1 MKNLNMKKK
10 IIVAFVAV
18 IICFI
23 IALVF
28 TILGM
33 RNTASKYTTFYSMRY
48 ESTMRARNIR
58 INLQSATKN
67 LLLAMVENDQAGI
80 DSYIAASD
88 ENMTEIA
95 SELEW
100 FASDFEG
107 DLSLIQGFQTELTVL
122 NDIRTKVIDLLEK
135 NDDASNREAETIMVD
150 EYTPEC
156 AKAEDSIKSFTDK
169 QREIST
175 ENYEGAMK
183 SQKIQMVIAVALSV
197 LAVLLALTQALKL
210 VKAIIVPVKEMQ
222 EAMKNIGEG
231 HLDVTVEYEANDE
244 FGEFADGMRHTLKC
258 LKEIIGDMNYL
269 MLELS
274 KGNFVVRSSMR
285 ESYIGDYASML
296 ASIRKLKD
304 NLNSTLNQINETA
317 DQVASGSDQVSSG
330 AQALSQGATEQASSV
345 EELAAT
351 INEISNHIGD
361 NAQNANSASTK
372 SENVKEQAGESS
384 MRMQEMLSAMQ
395 DISNKSGEIG
405 KIIKTIEDIAFQT
418 NILALNAAVEAAR
431 AGTAGKGFAVVAD
444 EVRNLAAKSAEASQ
458 NTATLI
464 ESTLHAVEK
473 GTSIANETAQSLS
486 NVVMGVDDITVTIES
501 ISNASEEQADAV
513 KQVTLGIDQI
523 SSVVQTNSATAEQS
537 AAASEELAGQSQM
550 LKSLTSR
557 FQIDGAVKNVAVT
570 APVEQPAPAV
580 SRESSYSSQS
590 SYAPMMDNSKY

>member
-1 MKNLNMKKK
+1 MKNLNMKNK
-10 IIVAFVAV
+10 IIAAFSTV

-33 RNTASKYTTFYSMRY
+33 RNTAAKYTTFYSMRY

-67 LLLAMVENDQAGI
+67 LLLAVVDENQSDI
-80 DSYIAASD
+80 DSHLAASD
-88 ENMTEIA
+88 ENMSTIA

-107 DLSLIQGFQTELTVL
+107 DASLIQGFQTELTTL
-122 NDIRTKVIDLLEK
+122 NDKRNEIVDLVK
-135 NDDASNREAETIMVD
+135 QNDQASNEKAEDIIAD
-150 EYTPEC
+150 EYTPICEE
-156 AKAEDSIKSFTDK
+156 AESSIKSFTDK
-169 QREIST
+169 QREIASD
-175 ENYEGAMK
+175 NYEGAMK
-183 SQKIQMVIAVALSV
+183 SQKTQMVIAILLSI
-197 LAVLLALTQALKL
+197 LAVILAFVQAIKLL
-210 VKAIIVPVKEMQ
+210 KAIILPIREMQ
-222 EAMKNIGEG
+222 SAMKNIAEG
-231 HLDVTVEYEANDE
+231 NLSVNIDYDSHDE
-244 FGEFADGMRHTLKC
+244 FGEFAAGMRHALEAQR
-258 LKEIIGDMNYL
+258 EIISDMNHL

-274 KGNFVVRSSMR
+274 KGDFTIRSEIR
-285 ESYIGDYASML
+285 EKYIGDYASML
-296 ASIRKLKD
+296 SSIRKLKD

-351 INEISNHIGD
+351 INEISNRISD
-361 NAQNANSASTK
+361 NAGSAKSASEK

-384 MRMQEMLSAMQ
+384 MRMQEMLTAMQ

-464 ESTLHAVEK
+464 ESTLHAVER
-473 GTSIANETAQSLS
+473 GTTIANETAQSLS

-501 ISNASEEQADAV
+501 ISGASEEQADAV

-523 SSVVQTNSATAEQS
+523 SSVVQTNSATAEES

-550 LKSLTSR
+550 LKNLTGK
-557 FQIDGAVKNVAVT
+557 FKIDGAVKGIAVT
-570 APVEQPAPAV
+570 GPSEPAV
-580 SRESSYSSQS
+580 SHESSYNSSS
-590 SYAPMMDNSKY
+590 SYTPMMNNSKY

>member
-1 MKNLNMKKK
+1 MKKLNMKKK
-10 IIVAFVAV
+10 IIVAFGAV

-33 RNTASKYTTFYSMRY
+33 RNTAAKYTTFYSMRY
-48 ESTMRARNIR
+48 DSTMRARNIR
-58 INLQSATKN
+58 INLQSTTKN
-67 LLLAMVENDQAGI
+67 LLLAMVEDSQSDI
-80 DSYIAASD
+80 DAHLSASD
-88 ENMTEIA
+88 ENMETIN

-100 FASDFEG
+100 FAANFEG
-107 DLSLIQGFQTELTVL
+107 DLSQIQEFQTRLKTL
-122 NDIRTKVIDLLEK
+122 NDTRSKVADLLKQNNEAA
-135 NDDASNREAETIMVD
+135 NEEAEDIMVE
-150 EYTPEC
+150 EYIPVCTQ
-156 AKAEDSIKSFTDK
+156 AEDDIKSFTDA
-169 QREIST
+169 QREISAN
-175 ENYEGAMK
+175 NYEGAMK
-183 SQKIQMVIAVALSV
+183 SQKTQMVIAIVLSV
-197 LAVLLALTQALKL
+197 LAVFLAFTQAMKL
-210 VKAIIVPVKEMQ
+210 VRAIIVPIKEMQ
-222 EAMKNIGEG
+222 DAMKNIAEG
-231 HLDVTVEYEANDE
+231 NLSVNIDYDSHDE
-244 FGEFADGMRHTLKC
+244 FGEFAAGMRHTLSAQ
-258 LKEIIGDMNYL
+258 KEIIGDMNHL

-274 KGNFVVRSSMR
+274 KGDFTIRSTMR
-285 ESYIGDYASML
+285 EKYIGDYASML

-351 INEISNHIGD
+351 INEISNHISD
-361 NAQNANSASTK
+361 NAESAKSASEK

-384 MRMQEMLSAMQ
+384 MRMQEMLTAMQ

-464 ESTLHAVEK
+464 ESTLHAVER
-473 GTSIANETAQSLS
+473 GTTIANETAQSLS
-486 NVVMGVDDITVTIES
+486 NVVMGVDDITVTIEN
-501 ISNASEEQADAV
+501 ISGASEEQADAV

-523 SSVVQTNSATAEQS
+523 SSVVQTNSATAEES

-550 LKSLTSR
+550 LKNLTGR
-557 FQIDGAVKNVAVT
+557 FKIDGAVKGV
-570 APVEQPAPAV
+570 APAV
-580 SRESSYSSQS
+580 EPAASSESSYSSS
-590 SYAPMMDNSKY
+590 SYTPMMDNSKY

>member
-10 IIVAFVAV
+10 IIVAFGAV

-67 LLLAMVENDQAGI
+67 LLLAMVENDQKEV
-80 DSYIAASD
+80 DSYLSASD
-88 ENMTEIA
+88 ENMATIA

-100 FASDFEG
+100 FATDFEG
-107 DLSLIQGFQTELTVL
+107 DLSLIQGFQTELTTL
-122 NDIRTKVIDLLEK
+122 NNTRTNIVDLVK
-135 NDDASNREAETIMVD
+135 QNDERANAEAEALITD
-150 EYTPEC
+150 EYTPVCSE
-156 AKAEDSIKSFTDK
+156 AENSIKSFTDK
-169 QREIST
+169 QREISSG
-175 ENYEGAMK
+175 NYEGAMK
-183 SQKIQMVIAVALSV
+183 SQKIQMVIAIALSI

-222 EAMKNIGEG
+222 GAMKDIGEG
-231 HLDVTVEYEANDE
+231 HLDVTVQYEAHDE
-244 FGEFADGMRHTLKC
+244 FGEFADGMRHTLKS
-258 LKEIIGDMNYL
+258 LKEIIGDMNFL

-274 KGNFVVRSSMR
+274 KGNFTVRSSMR
-285 ESYIGDYASML
+285 ESYIGDYATML

-361 NAQNANSASTK
+361 NAENAKSASTK

-464 ESTLHAVEK
+464 ESTLHAVER
-473 GTSIANETAQSLS
+473 GTTIANETAQSLS

-550 LKSLTSR
+550 LKNLTSK
-557 FQIDGAVKNVAVT
+557 FQIDGAVKM
-570 APVEQPAPAV
+570 APAAV
-580 SRESSYSSQS
+580 SAEPPVSHESSYGSSS
-590 SYAPMMDNSKY
+590 SYTPMMDNNKY

>member
-10 IIVAFVAV
+10 IIAAFGAV

-48 ESTMRARNIR
+48 DSTMRARNIR

-67 LLLAMVENDQAGI
+67 ILLAMVENNQAEI
-80 DSYIAASD
+80 DSYLAQSD
-88 ENMTEIA
+88 ENMATIA

-100 FASDFEG
+100 FASEFEG
-107 DLSLIQGFQTELTVL
+107 DLSLIQNFQTELTTL
-122 NDIRTKVIDLLEK
+122 NDTRTKVMELLEQ
-135 NDDASNREAETIMVD
+135 NNAAANEQAETIMTD
-150 EYTPEC
+150 EYTPVC
-156 AKAEDSIKSFTDK
+156 TKAEESIKSFTDK

-175 ENYEGAMK
+175 QNYEGAMK
-183 SQKIQMVIAVALSV
+183 SQKTQMVIAIALSI

-222 EAMKNIGEG
+222 GAMKDIGEG
-231 HLDVTVEYEANDE
+231 HLDVTVEYEAKDE
-244 FGEFADGMRHTLKC
+244 FGEFADGMRFTLKS
-258 LKEIIGDMNYL
+258 LKEIIGDMNFL

-274 KGNFVVRSSMR
+274 KGNFTVRSSMR
-285 ESYIGDYASML
+285 ESYIGDYATML

-351 INEISNHIGD
+351 INEISNHIGENAD
-361 NAQNANSASTK
+361 NAKSASMK
-372 SENVKEQAGESS
+372 SEHVKEQAGESS
-384 MRMQEMLSAMQ
+384 MRMQEMLAAMQ

-458 NTATLI
+458 NTASLI
-464 ESTLHAVEK
+464 ESTLQAVEK

-501 ISNASEEQADAV
+501 ISGASEEQADAV

-550 LKSLTSR
+550 LKNLTGR
-557 FQIDGAVKNVAVT
+557 FKIDGAVKGIAVS
-570 APVEQPAPAV
+570 APAEPSV
-580 SRESSYSSQS
+580 SQDSSYSSSS
-590 SYAPMMDNSKY
+590 SYTPMMDNSKY

>member
-1 MKNLNMKKK
+1 MKNLNMKNK
-10 IIVAFVAV
+10 IIAAFSTV

-33 RNTASKYTTFYSMRY
+33 RNTAAKYTTFYSMRY

-67 LLLAMVENDQAGI
+67 LLIAVVEENKSEI
-80 DSYIAASD
+80 DSYVAASD
-88 ENMTEIA
+88 ENMATIA

-100 FASDFEG
+100 FASEFEG
-107 DLSLIQGFQTELTVL
+107 DASIIQSFQTELTTL
-122 NDIRTKVIDLLEK
+122 NNVRTEIVDLVKQNTPAANEKAEDII
-135 NDDASNREAETIMVD
+135 VD
-150 EYTPEC
+150 EYTPICSE
-156 AKAEDSIKSFTDK
+156 AEDTIKSFTDA
-169 QREIST
+169 QRQIASD
-175 ENYEGAMK
+175 NYEGAMK
-183 SQKIQMVIAVALSV
+183 SQKTQMVIAVLLSV
-197 LAVLLALTQALKL
+197 LAVILAFTQAIKL
-210 VKAIIVPVKEMQ
+210 LKAILVPIREMQ
-222 EAMKNIGEG
+222 AAMKNIAEG
-231 HLDVTVEYEANDE
+231 NLSVNINYDSHDE
-244 FGEFADGMRHTLKC
+244 FGEFAAGMRHTLESQ
-258 LKEIIGDMNYL
+258 KEIIGDMNYL
-269 MLELS
+269 MVELS
-274 KGNFVVRSSMR
+274 KGDFTVRSDIR
-285 ESYIGDYASML
+285 EKYIGDYASML

-317 DQVASGSDQVSSG
+317 DQVASSSDQVSSG

-351 INEISNHIGD
+351 INEISNHITD
-361 NAQNANSASTK
+361 NADSAKSASER
-372 SENVKEQAGESS
+372 SEHVKEQAGESS

-464 ESTLHAVEK
+464 ESTLQAVER
-473 GTSIANETAQSLS
+473 GTTIANDTAQSLS

-523 SSVVQTNSATAEQS
+523 SSVVQTNSATAEES

-550 LKSLTSR
+550 LKNLTGR
-557 FQIDGAVKNVAVT
+557 FKIDGAVKGISVS
-570 APVEQPAPAV
+570 APAE
-580 SRESSYSSQS
+580 SAPSESSYSSS
-590 SYAPMMDNSKY
+590 SYTPMMNNSKY

>member
-1 MKNLNMKKK
+1 MKNLNMKNK
-10 IIVAFVAV
+10 IIAAFSTV

-33 RNTASKYTTFYSMRY
+33 RNTAAKYTTFYSMRY

-67 LLLAMVENDQAGI
+67 LLIAAVEENKSEI
-80 DSYIAASD
+80 DSYVAASD
-88 ENMTEIA
+88 ENMATIA

-100 FASDFEG
+100 FASEFEG
-107 DLSLIQGFQTELTVL
+107 DASIIQSFQTELTTL
-122 NDIRTKVIDLLEK
+122 NNVRTEIVDLVKQNTPAADEK
-135 NDDASNREAETIMVD
+135 AENIIVG
-150 EYTPEC
+150 EYTPICSE
-156 AKAEDSIKSFTDK
+156 AEDTIKSFTDA
-169 QREIST
+169 QRQIASD
-175 ENYEGAMK
+175 NYEGAMK
-183 SQKIQMVIAVALSV
+183 SQKTQMVIAVLLSV
-197 LAVLLALTQALKL
+197 LAVILAFTQAIKL
-210 VKAIIVPVKEMQ
+210 LKAILVPIREMQ
-222 EAMKNIGEG
+222 AAMKNIAEG
-231 HLDVTVEYEANDE
+231 NLSVNIDYDSHDE
-244 FGEFADGMRHTLKC
+244 FGEFAAGMRHTLEAQ
-258 LKEIIGDMNYL
+258 KEIIGDMNYL
-269 MLELS
+269 MVELS
-274 KGNFVVRSSMR
+274 KGDFTVRSDIR
-285 ESYIGDYASML
+285 EKYIGDYASML

-351 INEISNHIGD
+351 INEISNHITD
-361 NAQNANSASTK
+361 NAESAKSASER
-372 SENVKEQAGESS
+372 SEHVKEQAGESS

-464 ESTLHAVEK
+464 ESTLQAVER
-473 GTSIANETAQSLS
+473 GTTIANDTAQSLS
-486 NVVMGVDDITVTIES
+486 NVVMGVDDITVTIEN
-501 ISNASEEQADAV
+501 ISGASEEQADAV

-523 SSVVQTNSATAEQS
+523 SSVVQTNSATAEES

-550 LKSLTSR
+550 LKNLTGR
-557 FQIDGAVKNVAVT
+557 FKIDGAVKGISVS
-570 APVEQPAPAV
+570 APAEPAP
-580 SRESSYSSQS
+580 SESSYSSS
-590 SYAPMMDNSKY
+590 SYTPMMNNSKY

>member
-1 MKNLNMKKK
+1 MKNLNMKNK
-10 IIVAFVAV
+10 IIAAFSTI

-33 RNTASKYTTFYSMRY
+33 RNTSSKYTTFYSMRY

-67 LLLAMVENDQAGI
+67 LLIALVENNQAEI

-88 ENMTEIA
+88 ENMATIA

-100 FASDFEG
+100 FATGFEG
-107 DLSLIQGFQTELTVL
+107 DLSLIQSFQTELTTL
-122 NDIRTKVIDLLEK
+122 NDTRTQIIDLVK
-135 NDDASNREAETIMVD
+135 QNNDAANKQAEDLVVD
-150 EYTPEC
+150 EYTPVST
-156 AKAEDSIKSFTDK
+156 KAEESIKSFTDK
-169 QREIST
+169 QREIASD
-175 ENYEGAMK
+175 NYEGAMK
-183 SQKIQMVIAVALSV
+183 SQNIQMVIAIVLSV
-197 LAVLLALTQALKL
+197 LAVILAFIQAIKLLR
-210 VKAIIVPVKEMQ
+210 AILLPVRAMQ
-222 EAMKNIGEG
+222 NAMKSIADGNLSVNI
-231 HLDVTVEYEANDE
+231 DYDSKDE
-244 FGEFADGMRHTLKC
+244 LGEFAAGMRHTLEAQ
-258 LKEIIGDMNYL
+258 KEIIGDMNYL

-274 KGNFVVRSSMR
+274 KGDFTVRSGIR
-285 ESYIGDYASML
+285 EKYIGDYASML

-351 INEISNHIGD
+351 INEISNHISD
-361 NAQNANSASTK
+361 NAENAKSASAK

-384 MRMQEMLSAMQ
+384 MRMQEMLTAMQ

-464 ESTLHAVEK
+464 ESTLQAVER
-473 GTSIANETAQSLS
+473 GTTIANDTAQSLS

-501 ISNASEEQADAV
+501 ISGASEEQADAV

-523 SSVVQTNSATAEQS
+523 SSVVQTNSATAEES

-550 LKSLTSR
+550 LKSLTGR
-557 FQIDGAVKNVAVT
+557 FKIDGAVKNIAVS
-570 APVEQPAPAV
+570 APAEPAV
-580 SRESSYSSQS
+580 SHESSYSSS
-590 SYAPMMDNSKY
+590 SYTPMMNNSKY

>member
-10 IIVAFVAV
+10 IIVAFGAV
-18 IICFI
+18 ILCFI

-67 LLLAMVENDQAGI
+67 LLLAMVENHQADI
-80 DSYIAASD
+80 DSYISQSD
-88 ENMTEIA
+88 ENMSTIA

-100 FASDFEG
+100 FASEFEG
-107 DLSLIQGFQTELTVL
+107 DLSLIQNFQTELTTL
-122 NDIRTKVIDLLEK
+122 NDTRTKVVELLEQ
-135 NDDASNREAETIMVD
+135 NSDAANEEAETLMTD
-150 EYTPEC
+150 DYTPIC
-156 AKAEDSIKSFTDK
+156 TKAEESIKSFTDK

-175 ENYEGAMK
+175 QNYEGAMK
-183 SQKIQMVIAVALSV
+183 SQKTQMVIAIALSI
-197 LAVLLALTQALKL
+197 LAVLLALIQALKL
-210 VKAIIVPVKEMQ
+210 MKAILVPVKEMQ
-222 EAMKNIGEG
+222 GAMKDIGEG
-231 HLDVTVEYEANDE
+231 HLDVTVEYEAKDE
-244 FGEFADGMRHTLKC
+244 FGEFAEDMRHTLKS
-258 LKEIIGDMNYL
+258 LKEIISDMNFL

-274 KGNFVVRSSMR
+274 KGNFTVRSSMR

-351 INEISNHIGD
+351 INEISNHVGD
-361 NAQNANSASTK
+361 NAQNAKSASTK

-464 ESTLHAVEK
+464 ESTLHAVER

-550 LKSLTSR
+550 LKNLTSK
-557 FQIDGAVKNVAVT
+557 FQIDGAVKGIAVSGP
-570 APVEQPAPAV
+570 AEQPAV
-580 SRESSYSSQS
+580 SHESSYSSPS
-590 SYAPMMDNSKY
+590 SYTPMMDNSKY

>member
-10 IIVAFVAV
+10 IIVAFGAV
-18 IICFI
+18 ILCFI

-67 LLLAMVENDQAGI
+67 LLLAMVENHQADI
-80 DSYIAASD
+80 DSYISQSD
-88 ENMTEIA
+88 ENMSTIA

-100 FASDFEG
+100 FASEFEG
-107 DLSLIQGFQTELTVL
+107 DLSLIQNFQTELTTL
-122 NDIRTKVIDLLEK
+122 NDTRTKVVELLEQ
-135 NDDASNREAETIMVD
+135 NSDAANEEAETLMTD
-150 EYTPEC
+150 DYTPIC
-156 AKAEDSIKSFTDK
+156 TKAEESIKSFTDK

-175 ENYEGAMK
+175 QNYEGAMK
-183 SQKIQMVIAVALSV
+183 SQKTQMVIAIALSI
-197 LAVLLALTQALKL
+197 LAVLLALIQALKL
-210 VKAIIVPVKEMQ
+210 MKAILVPVKEMQ
-222 EAMKNIGEG
+222 GAMN
-231 HLDVTVEYEANDE
+231 VTVEYEAKDE
-244 FGEFADGMRHTLKC
+244 FGEFAEDMRHTLKS
-258 LKEIIGDMNYL
+258 LKEIISDMNFL

-274 KGNFVVRSSMR
+274 KGNFTVRSSMR

-361 NAQNANSASTK
+361 NAQNAKSASTK

-405 KIIKTIEDIAFQT
+405 KTIEDIAFQT

-464 ESTLHAVEK
+464 ESTLHAVER

-550 LKSLTSR
+550 LKNLTSK
-557 FQIDGAVKNVAVT
+557 FQIDGAVKGIAVSGP
-570 APVEQPAPAV
+570 AEQPAV
-580 SRESSYSSQS
+580 SHESSYSSPS
-590 SYAPMMDNSKY
+590 SYTPMMDNSKY